1 MAETKATKRELL
13 EFIKEREIITAY
25 DLIERFG
32 YSYSYAYKRLS
43 LLKKQG
49 LVDDLGA
56 TPSTYRGQWCLT
68 KKGYN
73 KLHFLE
79 RSEEEQEAAKKEGML
94 KREEMA
100 RLQKRVEQLERE
112 KLELEELVK
121 IFTGP
126 GGLEGEVARL
136 LREYEGIMTAYA
148 RAPKLGVKPEQLD
161 RRDLTSRL
169 EKLLKYSELLP
180 VEEREKLVKR
190 LGL

>member
-1 MAETKATKRELL
+1 MTD
-13 EFIKEREIITAY
+13 I
-25 DLIERFG
+25 
-32 YSYSYAYKRLS
+32 
-43 LLKKQG
+43 
-49 LVDDLGA
+49 GA

-68 KKGYN
+68 EKGYK

-79 RSEEEQEAAKKEGML
+79 RSKEEQEAVKKEEML
-94 KREEMA
+94 EREEMT

-112 KLELEELVK
+112 KLELEELVR

-136 LREYEGIMTAYA
+136 LKEYEGLVTAYA

-161 RRDLTSRL
+161 LRQLTSRL

-180 VEEREKLVKR
+180 AEERGKLLRNIGAAMMR
-190 LGL
+190 LACGATLYFPSTSLL